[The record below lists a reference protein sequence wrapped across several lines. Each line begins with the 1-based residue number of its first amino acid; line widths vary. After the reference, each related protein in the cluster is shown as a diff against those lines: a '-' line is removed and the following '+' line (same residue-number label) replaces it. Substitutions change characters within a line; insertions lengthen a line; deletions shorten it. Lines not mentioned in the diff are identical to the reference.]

1 MLIHSFAVDSETLSQ
16 QTCRSSLSVIDG
28 TMPANHRDFKIL
40 VDNKTNGRHCI
51 HLAAPTVE
59 DREAWISD
67 ISQCID
73 NIHLHKILSP
83 SNDQA
88 SIGGMFSKML
98 LKNYFEKRFVNI
110 SLQNVDFSK

>member
-1 MLIHSFAVDSETLSQ
+1 MSQ

-28 TMPANHRDFKIL
+28 AMSANHRDFKIL
-40 VDNKTNGRHCI
+40 VDNKTNGKHCI

-73 NIHLHKILSP
+73 NIHLHKMLSP
-83 SNDQA
+83 TCDQA
-88 SIGGMFSKML
+88 MGGMFT
-98 LKNYFEKRFVNI
+98 KNGFKNC
-110 SLQNVDFSK
+110 

>member
-1 MLIHSFAVDSETLSQ
+1 
-16 QTCRSSLSVIDG
+16 
-28 TMPANHRDFKIL
+28 MPANHRDFKIL

-73 NIHLHKILSP
+73 NIHLHKMMSP
-83 SNDQA
+83 ANDQA
-88 SIGGMFSKML
+88 SMGGMFSTNVF
-98 LKNYFEKRFVNI
+98 KNNSEKR
-110 SLQNVDFSK
+110 